1 MKQLFQP
8 PSLILYLLA
17 ILVFDI
23 LGMSFAAITGAAK
36 GQGLAGGA
44 IVFMYGVYAAIAA
57 LLTALIFCYHAD
69 HVKIKKANRIL
80 AIVLVVL
87 LVAISVRIFF
97 MKDSNESTL
106 KISDKKAK
114 IVTVNYN
121 INDTPVKDEP
131 GSSMGL
137 GFFKPDLLTKNAL
150 YFYGEQNLDK
160 PVYEHTPDDSLV
172 FKKTEISNYDLVY
185 APPWL
190 LPEHYKLDY
199 DIFYL
204 RLISVG
210 KDFVEVSVNDKMQKI
225 SFLDRFAGE
234 ILYWPEFLL
243 NVNSVELLPD
253 SDQKIRSK
261 PLGYAGEVN
270 IKYDF
275 LKPVLI
281 QDEWMSVE
289 LYDENYTRLGKG
301 WIQWKDDNKLLI
313 TYSLLS

>member
-1 MKQLFQP
+1 MKQLLQP
-8 PSLILYLLA
+8 PSLIMYLLA

-57 LLTALIFCYHAD
+57 LMTALIFCYKAD
-69 HVKIKKANRIL
+69 PARIKKANRIL
-80 AIVLVVL
+80 AIALVVL
-87 LVAISVRIFF
+87 LVAITFRIFL
-97 MKDSNESTL
+97 MNGSNENR
-106 KISDKKAK
+106 SDTSYQKAN
-114 IVTVNYN
+114 ILTANYN
-121 INDTPVKDEP
+121 TGYSPVKDEP
-131 GSSMGL
+131 DYIMGL
-137 GFFKPDLLTKNAL
+137 GFFKPDIITKKVL
-150 YFYGEQNLDK
+150 YFYGEQNLNK
-160 PVYEHTPDDSLV
+160 PVYEHSPDDSLV
-172 FKKTEISNYDLVY
+172 FKKTEISNYDLIY

-204 RLISVG
+204 KLISVG
-210 KDFVEVSVNDKMQKI
+210 KDFVEVSVNDRIQKM
-225 SFLDRFAGE
+225 SFLDRYAGE

-243 NVNSVELLPD
+243 SVNSVELLPD
-253 SDQKIRSK
+253 TDQKIRIK
-261 PLGYAGEVN
+261 PLDYAGEVN
-270 IKYDF
+270 IKHDF

-289 LYDENYTRLGKG
+289 LYDENYTLLGKG

-313 TYSLLS
+313 SYSLLS